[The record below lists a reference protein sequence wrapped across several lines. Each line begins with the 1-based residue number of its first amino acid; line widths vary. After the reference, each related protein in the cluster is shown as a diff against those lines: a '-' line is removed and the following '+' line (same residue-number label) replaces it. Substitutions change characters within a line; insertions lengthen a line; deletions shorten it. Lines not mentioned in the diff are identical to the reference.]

1 MKIAAASN
9 LANRTLVGYKRLS
22 QTRSPMLKT
31 NKLSHRTLLL
41 LVGMVMLIAISPHAA
56 EPGKE
61 ILLWPNGAPGSE
73 GDR

>member
-1 MKIAAASN
+1 
-9 LANRTLVGYKRLS
+9 
-22 QTRSPMLKT
+22 MLKT